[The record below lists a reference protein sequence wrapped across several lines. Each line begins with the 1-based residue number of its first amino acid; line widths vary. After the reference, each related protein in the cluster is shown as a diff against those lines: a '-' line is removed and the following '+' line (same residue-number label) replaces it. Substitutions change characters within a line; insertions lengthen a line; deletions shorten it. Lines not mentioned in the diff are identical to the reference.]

1 MPDKNEKTT
10 MSAAARKKI
19 GDAQRKRWAAY
30 RQAKAAGRTPTR
42 KTKSGRRPVAKGR
55 NPYLEMGISGLV
67 ECRQQ
72 IDAAL
77 AEIRRHI

>member
-1 MPDKNEKTT
+1 MAKKQKKTT
-10 MSAAARKKI
+10 MSPAARKRI
-19 GDAQRKRWAAY
+19 GDAQKIRWAAY
-30 RQAKAAGRTPTR
+30 RLAKPAGRTPMR
-42 KTKSGRRPVAKGR
+42 KTKSGRRRVAKGR
-55 NPYLEMGISGLV
+55 NPYLEMSISGLV